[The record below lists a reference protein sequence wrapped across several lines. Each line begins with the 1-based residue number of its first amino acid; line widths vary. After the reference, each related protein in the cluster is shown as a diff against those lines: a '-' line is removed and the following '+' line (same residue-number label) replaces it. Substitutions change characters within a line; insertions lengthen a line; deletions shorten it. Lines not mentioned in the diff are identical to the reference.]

1 MPPRWPTWL
10 ADVGL
15 SILGTSIAMQAG
27 GGWRAG
33 IGAFVLMF
41 GIILSG
47 RWLTGRGYPQFFVSG
62 AQGAVAS
69 VIGTLAIGAGVL
81 HPAGAATMV
90 AALVVLLLPHV
101 SLVTWAQDAISGF
114 RAMAVARAFY
124 IGLVIAAIVV
134 GVPAG
139 IAMTKWLH
147 LEVDPSGIVTQALPL
162 WASLSLTV
170 VSAGANCFVQQASAR
185 VIPVA
190 VVFSV
195 AAGASLWGLRQ
206 LGLPLLG
213 ATFLAAVLLGVLSTY
228 AAARMRTAVA
238 AIAVPAFCGA
248 LLPGVAV
255 SNALLNFMSGSSS
268 AALDF
273 VAAVSVALG
282 IGAGLVLGG
291 LFATPGARRALRRTR
306 RVVVHSVHNDTT
318 ALRVIRDTGY
328 DPGDGSVPRGSRSAS
343 DRR

>member
-1 MPPRWPTWL
+1 
-10 ADVGL
+10 
-15 SILGTSIAMQAG
+15 
-27 GGWRAG
+27 
-33 IGAFVLMF
+33 
-41 GIILSG
+41 
-47 RWLTGRGYPQFFVSG
+47 
-62 AQGAVAS
+62 
-69 VIGTLAIGAGVL
+69 
-81 HPAGAATMV
+81 
-90 AALVVLLLPHV
+90 
-101 SLVTWAQDAISGF
+101 VTWAQDAISGF

-139 IAMTKWLH
+139 IAMTHWLRI
-147 LEVDPSGIVTQALPL
+147 EVDPSGIVTQTLPL

-195 AAGASLWGLRQ
+195 AAGAALWALRQ
-206 LGLPLLG
+206 AGLPLLG

-228 AAARMRTAVA
+228 AAVRMRTAVA

-328 DPGDGSVPRGSRSAS
+328 DPGDGSVPRVSRSGGTS
-343 DRR
+343 

>member
-1 MPPRWPTWL
+1 
-10 ADVGL
+10 
-15 SILGTSIAMQAG
+15 
-27 GGWRAG
+27 
-33 IGAFVLMF
+33 
-41 GIILSG
+41 
-47 RWLTGRGYPQFFVSG
+47 
-62 AQGAVAS
+62 
-69 VIGTLAIGAGVL
+69 
-81 HPAGAATMV
+81 
-90 AALVVLLLPHV
+90 
-101 SLVTWAQDAISGF
+101 
-114 RAMAVARAFY
+114 MAVARAFY

-162 WASLSLTV
+162 WASLALTV

-343 DRR
+343 DGR